1 MTKEQL
7 IERQISIK
15 EKQIE
20 LHNETQ
26 KLLWDILTRMTT
38 EQKNKLNGYV
48 INDDF
53 TIYDNVTM
61 FGFNVVEYDGEVSHK
76 SIEDLSQIEQ
86 KELIDF
92 ILSSINNLID

>member
-15 EKQIE
+15 EKQTE

-48 INDDF
+48 INDDY
-53 TIYDNVTM
+53 TISDNVTM
-61 FGFNVVEYDGEVSHK
+61 FGFNVEEYDGEVSHK

>member
-26 KLLWDILTRMTT
+26 TLLWDILTRMTT

-61 FGFNVVEYDGEVSHK
+61 FGFNVVEYDGEVSYK